1 MKSEWKELFKE
12 ISYIILLLILS
23 LIGVSGAMGIAVQVF
38 REIVG
43 G

>member
-1 MKSEWKELFKE
+1 MKSEWKDLIKE
-12 ISYIILLLILS
+12 ILYIILLLSLI
-23 LIGVSGAMGIAVQVF
+23 LIGVSGALGIAVQVL

>member
-1 MKSEWKELFKE
+1 MKSEWKDLIKE
-12 ISYIILLLILS
+12 ISYIILLLSLI

-38 REIVG
+38 NDIVG

>member
-1 MKSEWKELFKE
+1 MKSEWKDLIKE
-12 ISYIILLLILS
+12 ILYIILLLILI
-23 LIGVSGAMGIAVQVF
+23 LIGVSGALGIAVQVL

>member
-1 MKSEWKELFKE
+1 MKSEWKDLIKE
-12 ISYIILLLILS
+12 ISYIILLLILI
-23 LIGVSGAMGIAVQVF
+23 LIGVSGALGIAVQVL